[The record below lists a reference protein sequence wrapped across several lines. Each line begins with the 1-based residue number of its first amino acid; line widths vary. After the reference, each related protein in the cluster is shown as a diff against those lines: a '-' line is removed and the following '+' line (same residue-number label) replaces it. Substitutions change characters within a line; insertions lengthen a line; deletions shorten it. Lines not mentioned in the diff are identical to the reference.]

1 MLDSAIKKS
10 SGGRKK
16 IVEKI
21 RKELKA
27 NLKTNGIKGAAV
39 KGREKNVFSI
49 YKKIKTKHKPFS
61 EILDVYG
68 FRILVDTVDECYRTI
83 GIIHNYYAPL
93 ENRFKDY
100 IAIPKMNGY
109 QALHTTLL
117 ALDAFPLKFKF
128 KPEAC
133 LIQLIGV

>member
-1 MLDSAIKKS
+1 VHSSIACRNVRFRYQEIKWWQ
-10 SGGRKK
+10 KK

-61 EILDVYG
+61 EY
-68 FRILVDTVDECYRTI
+68 
-83 GIIHNYYAPL
+83 
-93 ENRFKDY
+93 
-100 IAIPKMNGY
+100 
-109 QALHTTLL
+109 
-117 ALDAFPLKFKF
+117 
-128 KPEAC
+128 
-133 LIQLIGV
+133 